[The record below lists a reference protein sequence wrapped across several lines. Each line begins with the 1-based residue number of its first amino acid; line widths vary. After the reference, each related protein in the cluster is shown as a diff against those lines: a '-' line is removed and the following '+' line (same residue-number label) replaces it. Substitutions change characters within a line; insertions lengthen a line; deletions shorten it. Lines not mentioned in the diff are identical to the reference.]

1 MPVELRSVRELAE
14 LAALEASIRATQR
27 MSIQVTGEEKWY
39 VICAARRF
47 REDEAADLLARHQFE
62 YYGPKVRKMVKIPN
76 DRLTLKQRK
85 SVKSGML
92 YKEPKLF
99 PLLHPYR
106 FMRFDLRRSDWR
118 DIFIQARI
126 HGMIYSEDVGE
137 MIPIVIP
144 EREIARLR
152 SYEIDGAIPER
163 TPVRQL
169 AFNLGETIKLKEG
182 ATAGFTAII
191 EKLPDKDIGDIDENE
206 RIKVRMVIF
215 GAVRQV
221 EVPLSAIGKL

>member
-1 MPVELRSVRELAE
+1 MPVDLLSVRELAE
-14 LAALEASIRATQR
+14 MAALEASIRATQR
-27 MSIQVTGEEKWY
+27 MAIQVTGEEKWY

-47 REDEAADLLARHQFE
+47 KEDDALDLLARHHFE

-76 DRLTLKQRK
+76 DRLTIKQRR
-85 SVKSGML
+85 SGMV
-92 YKEPKLF
+92 YKEPRLL

-144 EREIARLR
+144 DREIARLR
-152 SYEIDGAIPER
+152 SYEIDGAIPEK

-206 RIKVRMVIF
+206 RIKVRMVLF